1 MSCPST
7 CTWWINKRVSPREWC
22 ICESMNGT
30 SKLWQENILFSGSRL
45 LISFFLNIQWETNRD
60 NYIILIEEQGGWIL
74 NALPFGR
81 RECCSNI
88 FLWCFFWQTRS
99 VSRWSDCAG
108 PPEGTCRSSASTS
121 NADGRSVSLAAAS
134 CDPFL
139 TPCGPEGRAKNRG
152 CKLEI
157 HLNTG
162 WKRPLFDS
170 WNDGGFWCTVFT
182 QTLTSDPVI

>member
-1 MSCPST
+1 
-7 CTWWINKRVSPREWC
+7 
-22 ICESMNGT
+22 MNGT
-30 SKLWQENILFSGSRL
+30 SKLWQENILFSGFLKTSN
-45 LISFFLNIQWETNRD
+45 FFFFFKHSMGNKERQLHYFNWRTRWTDIKCTAIRSK
-60 NYIILIEEQGGWIL
+60 Y
-74 NALPFGR
+74 
-81 RECCSNI
+81 CSNI

-99 VSRWSDCAG
+99 VSRWNDCAG
-108 PPEGTCRSSASTS
+108 PPEVTYRSSASTS

-139 TPCGPEGRAKNRG
+139 TPCRPERRAKNRG

-170 WNDGGFWCTVFT
+170 WDDGGFWCTVFT